1 MHLSPIGYDIFSG
14 NTFDGKT
21 LKPFLQRLKER
32 FSIDKVVAD
41 RGINS
46 KLNLWSIKELGY
58 GYTVATRLRGMG
70 REVLEEVFKEEGY
83 KELADT
89 SDVFR
94 YKTIPYI
101 I

>member
-1 MHLSPIGYDIFSG
+1 M
-14 NTFDGKT
+14 
-21 LKPFLQRLKER
+21 
-32 FSIDKVVAD
+32 
-41 RGINS
+41 INS

-58 GYTVATRLRGMG
+58 GYIVATRLKGLG

-101 I
+101 INKIKDRSESAYEP